1 MALKLYHFDACPFC
15 EKVRQ
20 VLHRMDLEYESAAI
34 DPADRSSVER
44 VSGQSLVPVLQ
55 DGERSIPDSTR
66 ILRYL
71 IARYGERG
79 LLPKGP
85 AEQALVWVM
94 EDYADEVLAP
104 IIYAILKDRTIDG
117 DPLTPS
123 VRKEMGRRLE
133 TQFRNLEQLFTER
146 PFAFGPAPS
155 LADVALHAF
164 ISRLV
169 VEGRGEVSAGF
180 PHLKNWYGRMEAA

>member
-20 VLHRMDLEYESAAI
+20 VLRRMDLEYESAAI

-133 TQFRNLEQLFTER
+133 TQFRNLEQLFAER
-146 PFAFGPAPS
+146 PFAFGPAAS
-155 LADVALHAF
+155 LADIALHAF